1 MRVFHASMPALTGP
15 PAMTGPRPRRRG
27 PARAPTPRW
36 ALVAISGL
44 LLASPL
50 APARGDTLPAL
61 GPAEGP
67 AFGPLPLPPAPEPA
81 ADPSRLAGP
90 RLPPPPPPPAP
101 PADPARLAGP
111 RLARLDAAPAL
122 GPFPP
127 GPAPAAPAGPRTAS

>member
-1 MRVFHASMPALTGP
+1 MRVFHTSMPALTGP
-15 PAMTGPRPRRRG
+15 PPAMAGPRPRRRG

-67 AFGPLPLPPAPEPA
+67 AFGPLPLPPAPAPA
-81 ADPSRLAGP
+81 
-90 RLPPPPPPPAP
+90 
-101 PADPARLAGP
+101 ADPARLAAP
-111 RLARLDAAPAL
+111 RLDAAPAL
-122 GPFPP
+122 GPFPAIP
-127 GPAPAAPAGPRTAS
+127 GPVTPAAPATASGLPWRSGASC